1 MRTASRCVGA
11 DAQIVPTLRP
21 GAQVKLRV
29 FVCAS
34 ESRAIVAT
42 FDKPGDYVWHCHILS
57 HEDNEMMR
65 PYTVV
70 SDFDLFV

>member
-1 MRTASRCVGA
+1 MGDLQGGRAAER
-11 DAQIVPTLRP
+11 VPVPLVVTTLPKERY
-21 GAQVKLRV
+21 KLM
-29 FVCAS
+29 
-34 ESRAIVAT
+34 AIVAT

-70 SDFDLFV
+70 SDFDLFA

>member
-1 MRTASRCVGA
+1 VA
-11 DAQIVPTLRP
+11 DIWIGDKIALRP
-21 GAQVKLRV
+21 EETGWQDTIEVDPHQMVAV
-29 FVCAS
+29 
-34 ESRAIVAT
+34 VAT

-70 SDFDLFV
+70 SDPDLLA